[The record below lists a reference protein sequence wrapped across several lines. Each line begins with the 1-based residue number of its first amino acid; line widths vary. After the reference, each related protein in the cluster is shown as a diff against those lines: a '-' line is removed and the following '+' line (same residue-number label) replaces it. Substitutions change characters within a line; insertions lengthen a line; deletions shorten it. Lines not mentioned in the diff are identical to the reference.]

1 MVSAAAG
8 VLVTAGPWAL
18 ALASW
23 AFITWLVVS
32 DRLIPRERHR
42 EVIAYYR
49 QAAERDAATIATQG
63 AQVAELLAHSRLAAQ
78 AWEALKRE
86 AAA

>member
-1 MVSAAAG
+1 MIAALGGTLA
-8 VLVTAGPWAL
+8 TAGPWAL
-18 ALASW
+18 AVASW
-23 AFITWLVVS
+23 GFITWLVVS
-32 DRLIPRERHR
+32 DRLVPRARHA

-86 AAA
+86 AES